1 MEKIFE
7 QQTMYC
13 KEHTGNKISYFKINF
28 QGLDSEIFRCGQCAL
43 EDSSIKDYLNIE
55 SINNSQDDY
64 IFSNWPPICNQK
76 LTDELKQLFK
86 NYVDI
91 EYKIESQFKDLTNEI
106 LQAIELK
113 KKEVLNVCSS
123 LKVEKELISR
133 IYNQISSKDELKKIL
148 NSDSCIELYKSDLIE
163 FLKKKH
169 EEKES
174 NNLQFQLMIEKIK
187 RYQDIP
193 QIFNFCSI
201 KTQFSQQLN
210 KLDDQIK
217 EYDFFRENINEMQNQ
232 LDILIKNKLN
242 EEIQDFDYHF
252 NCFAKGLW
260 KNSENQDFDIFQT
273 IKSTNIYFS
282 KQNQIKLLRGKE
294 QFGSDSK
301 SQDIK
306 VTQHSNQNVISVYKN
321 QEIDFGEIYF
331 KHELSKNKKY
341 TIRFKFN
348 DEGGKYII
356 IGLINKNNLNGLLS
370 LTKQGKSFC
379 FQSPNHGGNIVK
391 GDYFYTIKKGFTLQM
406 NIDIESK
413 QIQYLDFPL
422 KTSINQLQNEFLLDS
437 ESIYY
442 LTIQFGKQT
451 KQIPFETVIDI
462 IHFEEIEKI

>member
-13 KEHTGNKISYFKINF
+13 KEHT
-28 QGLDSEIFRCGQCAL
+28 GLDSEIFRCGQCAL

-331 KHELSKNKKY
+331 KHELN
-341 TIRFKFN
+341 
-348 DEGGKYII
+348 
-356 IGLINKNNLNGLLS
+356 
-370 LTKQGKSFC
+370 
-379 FQSPNHGGNIVK
+379 
-391 GDYFYTIKKGFTLQM
+391 
-406 NIDIESK
+406 
-413 QIQYLDFPL
+413 FPL